1 MFIESVRL
9 KNFRC
14 YRDQKFNFSNKTGKI
29 LDIIKGDTGAG
40 KTSLFNAIG
49 WCLFGEETT
58 SSLGEGE
65 QELGIPNV
73 KAMRGDE
80 NYEVSVELTI
90 GGIGEHGDGTIR
102 LRRLKRY
109 KGSTQTSGA
118 IKGKVDLTILEDGEA
133 EQLEDNE
140 AEKVLSNYL
149 SRELIQ
155 FYMFDGEYLAKS
167 ENAKGSNLNA
177 AFRRLFKIGAL
188 ETLNNT
194 LEDLRKDLGS
204 KRVNLSKKEDL
215 KREYDYRMK
224 EKDENQKEIDESE
237 KEKRE
242 LLEQIEELEQN
253 LDKDKTEYESIVKA
267 KEIIGKYN
275 KLKKEH
281 ARIIEERDKAK
292 VDYYQKVLE
301 DGYQTFLKEPIKKA
315 ANATKEAEKD
325 ADLPPYIKNPF
336 LDKLIKNH
344 ACICGRPIEEG
355 TKEMEM
361 VLKLKT
367 TNSAPSKSN
376 MLSELGIALSKLSLD
391 SGSETEIKEALRRYK
406 EKMDEENEKH
416 NELQGFN
423 EEISELDDRGEDIL
437 DKYKRE
443 DEDLKKLKGWLE
455 GEEEKLERLKAK
467 GTSILDGIGELDK
480 KIDRANK
487 NNKDAELASKKNR
500 IVDLAIEAINL
511 LKSKLSL
518 RFVKMLEDNLNGII
532 PKIDFLSGLDAKIEL
547 TENGKLAVKVV
558 DRTLD
563 PKKTYL
569 PGAKNQTIN
578 ILLIAAFTRALSEA
592 SLGGIVPFIVMDHP
606 FSNLGMDRKLEI
618 IEKFSS
624 LFMDTRILML
634 IPPGDFE
641 EGKAYNIIGS
651 SWVVYNCQEDN
662 ECKAQQ
668 EAI

>member
-1 MFIESVRL
+1 MFIESIRL

-14 YRDQKFNFSNKTGKI
+14 YRDQKFNFSNETGKI

-73 KAMRGDE
+73 KRMHGDE

-90 GGIGEHGDGTIR
+90 GGIGERGDGAIK
-102 LRRLKRY
+102 LRRLIRY

-118 IKGKVDLTILEDGEA
+118 IKGKVDLTISENGVSK
-133 EQLEDNE
+133 QLEDDK

-188 ETLNNT
+188 ETLINT
-194 LEDLRKDLGS
+194 LEDLRKELNS
-204 KRVNLSKKEDL
+204 KRANLSKEQVL
-215 KREYDYRMK
+215 KGEYERRMRD
-224 EKDENQKEIDESE
+224 KDENQKEIDESE
-237 KEKRE
+237 REKEGYLK
-242 LLEQIEELEQN
+242 QIEELEQN
-253 LDKDKTEYESIVKA
+253 LAKDKTEYDSIVKA
-267 KEIIGKYN
+267 NEIIVKYN
-275 KLKKEH
+275 KLKEEL
-281 ARIIEERDKAK
+281 ARIIEERDRAK

-301 DGYQTFLKEPIKKA
+301 DGYQTFLKEQIKKA

-361 VLKLKT
+361 IMKLKE

-391 SGSETEIKEALRRYK
+391 SGPETEIKEALRRYK
-406 EKMDEENEKH
+406 EKMDEENEKN

-423 EEISELDDRGEDIL
+423 EEIRELDDRAKDIL
-437 DKYKRE
+437 NNYEQEEEELKR
-443 DEDLKKLKGWLE
+443 LKGWLE
-455 GEEEKLERLKAK
+455 GEEEKLGRLKAK
-467 GTSILDGIGELDK
+467 RKSILDGIGELDK
-480 KIDRANK
+480 RIDRANK
-487 NNKDAELASKKNR
+487 NNKEAELASKKSR
-500 IVDLAIEAINL
+500 IVGLAIEATDL
-511 LKSKLSL
+511 LKKKLSS

-547 TENGKLAVKVV
+547 TENGKLAIKVV

-662 ECKAQQ
+662 ECRAQQ